1 MPVDDETWTALWG
14 AICELSDLFPD
25 GLVFIGGIAVYL
37 HARQARLAPWG
48 IEFSHDGDFYVS
60 LADFSDLRDI
70 EEVTANRRLN
80 KHQFI
85 KNGLEFD
92 VYLEYNNG
100 LRVPYAD
107 AWTRSSIIDNVR
119 AASLEHLL
127 LLKLDA
133 YADRKASAKGRK
145 DERDLIRIA
154 HILAHGRVH
163 KTWLEPY
170 ATVEDVRL
178 LTEALR
184 STEFVSMTQNVR
196 QASTLRAD
204 FRKVLDVMR
213 EIAEKNQ

>member
-1 MPVDDETWTALWG
+1 MPVDPETWAALWS
-14 AICELSDLFPD
+14 AICELSGLFPE

-60 LADFSDLRDI
+60 LTDFSDLRDI
-70 EEVTANRRLN
+70 EEVTANRRLS

-85 KNGLEFD
+85 KNGLSFD
-92 VYLEYNNG
+92 VYLEYNNT

-107 AWTRSSIIDNVR
+107 AWSHSSIIENVR
-119 AASLEHLL
+119 VASLEHLL

-145 DERDLIRIA
+145 DERDLIRIS
-154 HILAHGRVH
+154 HILARSRVH
-163 KTWLEPY
+163 KRWLEPY
-170 ATVEDVRL
+170 ATAEDVRL

-184 STEFVSMTQNVR
+184 SQEFVLMTKNIK
-196 QASTLRAD
+196 QANSLRSD
-204 FRKVLDVMR
+204 FRVILDDMR
-213 EIAEKNQ
+213 EVVEKNQ